1 MGRQGASTARTGRAR
16 PAGPAGGVTP
26 IAARGVGAVY
36 RPRARG
42 AVATFAAF
50 TASMRLTSAANDLL
64 ADLYLTRAEALKR
77 RRRVVICKSADGLAC
92 TDAGGWH
99 QGWIVFVDS
108 DADGWRQPSEPVLQ
122 RRLALDAPLRLE
134 GNGTVSRY
142 VAYAPDGATRL
153 VGGGFQAGT
162 LTVCRGGEAGAPAR
176 QIVIS
181 AGGRPRVQKLVL
193 PACG

>member
-1 MGRQGASTARTGRAR
+1 MGRAR
-16 PAGPAGGVTP
+16 RPAGH
-26 IAARGVGAVY
+26 ARGFTLVEALVVLVVAGALV
-36 RPRARG
+36 RV
-42 AVATFAAF
+42 AVPSFSAF

-64 ADLYLTRAEALKR
+64 ADLHLTRAEAMKR

-92 TDAGGWH
+92 ADAGGWH

-122 RRLALDAPLRLE
+122 RQTALGAPLRLE
-134 GNGTVSRY
+134 GNGTVNRY

-162 LTVCRGGEAGAPAR
+162 LTVCREGEAGAPAR